1 MKINKLNNNKFYE
14 FASNMMGVDVTL
26 YKDVLELQKVEK
38 GVKLKLYLG
47 GEREDERCLYF
58 KDTKC
63 VYVNNAIS
71 SAKQDVS
78 YEWIMYVL
86 ENAEELTDE
95 EKAMIVEDYNNNLE
109 NEIKNY
115 ASQKREQLICL

>member
-14 FASNMMGVDVTL
+14 FASGMIGIDVTL
-26 YKDVLELQKVEK
+26 YKDVLVMQKVEK
-38 GVKLKLYLG
+38 GVKLKVYLG
-47 GEREDERCLYF
+47 GEKEDERCFYF

-63 VYVNNAIS
+63 YYVNNAIS
-71 SAKQDVS
+71 AAKQDVS
-78 YEWIMYVL
+78 YAWIVYVL

-95 EKAMIVEDYNNNLE
+95 EKESIVEEYNNNLE

-115 ASQKREQLICL
+115 TSQKREQLINL